1 MLIHV
6 RNLKVN
12 TREMSSDMWEELAK
26 IVKENPDAVISI
38 SLYQWGLPHQIL
50 SKMGGEDGYLAT
62 IDCHP
67 VLPGQLL
74 EARLYYDD
82 QWNRLKIVAYPD
94 GLEHLL
100 LNQAVVDRIEAELK
114 ERVLPRYPQVVSWLI
129 EKIQKL
135 GNQRDGLALAVEN
148 ATQRL
153 QQTKRF
159 VKSPEI
165 RSIREELD
173 KAVKRAME
181 E

>member
-1 MLIHV
+1 MLIYV
-6 RNLKVN
+6 RHLKVN

-26 IVKENPDAVISI
+26 LVKENPDAVISI

-50 SKMGGEDGYLAT
+50 SKMGEDGYLAT

-67 VLPGQLL
+67 ALPGQLL
-74 EARLYYDD
+74 EAKLYYDD

-100 LNQAVVDRIEAELK
+100 LNQAVMDRIEAELK

-135 GNQRDGLALAVEN
+135 GSQRDGLASAVEN

-159 VKSPEI
+159 VRSPEI
-165 RSIREELD
+165 GSIREELCS
-173 KAVKRAME
+173 AVKRAME